1 MASIE
6 EKLQSLW
13 SLQSIDSKLDEL
25 RSVRG
30 ELPMEVSDLEDEIA
44 GLETRLENFHNEISE
59 FEKGITAFKAKIAE
73 SKTLIKRY
81 NEQLNLVKNN
91 REFDALNK
99 EIEIQGLEIQAA
111 EKKIGEYENNI
122 VMKKEVITEVEA
134 ERDGRLVDLEN
145 KKKELEEITAE
156 TEKEEGKVMGQRDKA
171 ETVID
176 PKLLTAYNHIRKNVR
191 NGIAVAPVLRGACG
205 GCFARIPPQLQSDIR
220 QRKKIVICEHCGR
233 INVDAQMAGIEES
246 MDDDKPKSRR
256 RRRATAE

>member
-6 EKLQSLW
+6 DKLQSLW
-13 SLQSIDSKLDEL
+13 SLQSIDTNLDRL

-30 ELPMEVSDLEDEIA
+30 ELPMEVADLEDEIT
-44 GLETRLENFHNEISE
+44 GLETRLENFRNEIGE
-59 FEKGITAFKAKIAE
+59 FEKGIAGSKAKISE
-73 SKTLIKRY
+73 SEILIKRY
-81 NEQLNLVKNN
+81 TEQLNIVKNN

-111 EKKIGEYENNI
+111 EKKIGEYERNI
-122 VMKKEVITEVEA
+122 ELKNELIAEVQKEHE
-134 ERDGRLVDLEN
+134 GRLIDLEN

-156 TEKEEGKVMGQRDKA
+156 TEKEENKVAKSRDKA
-171 ETVID
+171 EKNAD
-176 PKLLTAYNHIRKNVR
+176 PKLYTAYSRIRKSVI

-233 INVDAQMAGIEES
+233 INVDAQMAGIEEVVEEE
-246 MDDDKPKSRR
+246 KPKSRR
-256 RRRATAE
+256 RRKATT